1 LIDHYNAAQVT
12 KLGQE
17 LFEQRA
23 RLAGVERTLQ
33 TIVTK
38 AATDSNRNATD
49 KIDAT
54 LCQLDNIG
62 RGDLKDRDS
71 RIFPGR

>member
-1 LIDHYNAAQVT
+1 MIDHYNAAHVT
-12 KLGQE
+12 KLEQE

-38 AATDSNRNATD
+38 ASTNSKRNAPD
-49 KIDAT
+49 KIDAQAVPT
-54 LCQLDNIG
+54 
-62 RGDLKDRDS
+62 R
-71 RIFPGR
+71 